1 MKDDSV
7 YLRHVAESIARIRN
21 YTSRGHETFVA
32 EAIVQDAV
40 IRNLEVVGEAVKR
53 ISDSTRLKAPQIPWK
68 QIAGMRDVLI
78 HNYFGVQLD
87 RVWQVVERDL
97 PPLEAAV
104 ADLLAQADKPP

>member
-1 MKDDSV
+1 MKEDSV
-7 YLRHVAESIARIRN
+7 YLQHVAESIARIRN

-53 ISDSTRLKAPQIPWK
+53 ISESTRLKAPQIPWK
-68 QIAGMRDVLI
+68 QIAGMRDMLI

-87 RVWQVVERDL
+87 RVWQVVDRDL
-97 PPLEAAV
+97 PVLETAV
-104 ADLLAQADKPP
+104 TELLAQINTPP

>member
-1 MKDDSV
+1 MKDDLV
-7 YLRHVAESIARIRN
+7 YLQHIAESIAKIRV
-21 YTSRGHETFVA
+21 YTSRGHQVFLA
-32 EAIVQDAV
+32 EAMIQDAV

-97 PPLEAAV
+97 PVLETAV
-104 ADLLAQADKPP
+104 AGLLAQIGKPS